1 MKNKKNKTSEAIQS
15 LSRVFKFELWL
26 RFYFIQ
32 DNEGKLS
39 LDLDDQMLER
49 LEKEY
54 GHLSRLAGSL
64 NHKEINPELC
74 RKAIADHIM
83 DEFDGKVYEIGL
95 VPRILDNR
103 IFKTEIQ
110 LYNTWV
116 SLHEDQLDK
125 KVLDFEKW
133 LEIFDEWKKSES
145 AREIGLTLDAQ
156 NVMPSHP
163 GSQKDN

>member
-1 MKNKKNKTSEAIQS
+1 MQNKKTKTSEAIQS

-32 DNEGKLS
+32 DNEDKLS
-39 LDLDDQMLER
+39 INLDDQMLEK

-54 GHLSRLAGSL
+54 GHLSKLAGSM
-64 NHKEINPELC
+64 NHKEINPEIC
-74 RKAIADHIM
+74 RKAITDHIM
-83 DEFDGKVYEIGL
+83 NEFDGSVYEIGL

-110 LYNTWV
+110 LFNTWV
-116 SLHEDQLDK
+116 SLHEDQLDR
-125 KVLDFEKW
+125 KVLDFDKW

-145 AREIGLTLDAQ
+145 AQKIGLTLDAQ
-156 NVMPSHP
+156 SVMPKHP